1 MPLVAAWIAAVWA
14 ALSAPAR
21 AQPGACPE
29 PTSLD
34 DFEVAAAAGER
45 AFAQVDL
52 VALGA
57 ARSAALDA
65 LPCLQE
71 RITPDASASFHRMM
85 GMAAF
90 TSGDEQGVLA
100 EFYAARRLEPGYRF
114 PLEVAGPGH
123 PLADLYDRAAADV
136 VADRQL
142 EAVIPP
148 AGGFVIV
155 DGAVDATRPLG
166 MSALVQAWTADQRLL
181 ETRFVL
187 ADDPTPRWGPLPI
200 DVARKQ
206 ARRRAL
212 LSVTGATALAT
223 VSLYTAAA
231 VTEARFKDLEDP
243 VPDEDLRALRATNN
257 SLLWSSAAA
266 GAITAGLG
274 VTVAVL
280 W

>member
-1 MPLVAAWIAAVWA
+1 
-14 ALSAPAR
+14 
-21 AQPGACPE
+21 
-29 PTSLD
+29 
-34 DFEVAAAAGER
+34 
-45 AFAQVDL
+45 
-52 VALGA
+52 
-57 ARSAALDA
+57 
-65 LPCLQE
+65 
-71 RITPDASASFHRMM
+71 
-85 GMAAF
+85 
-90 TSGDEQGVLA
+90 
-100 EFYAARRLEPGYRF
+100 
-114 PLEVAGPGH
+114 
-123 PLADLYDRAAADV
+123 
-136 VADRQL
+136 
-142 EAVIPP
+142 
-148 AGGFVIV
+148 
-155 DGAVDATRPLG
+155 